1 MISVK
6 DLVKD
11 FGARRAVDHV
21 SFDVEKGE
29 VLGFLGPNGAGKST
43 TMRMITGFITPTSGT
58 TIVNGHDAVT
68 DPVAAK
74 REIGYLPENA
84 PAYGDM
90 TVEEFL
96 TFVAWM
102 RGYEGA
108 EVNRRVDAAVDKCFL
123 EGVRRQ
129 TFETLSK
136 GYRQRTCFAQAILH
150 DPPVLILDEP
160 TDGLDPN
167 QKKVVRDMIEEMAQE
182 KVIIFS
188 THVLE
193 EVDAVCSR
201 AIVISEGKIVADAD
215 PSDLRKRSRTFNS
228 VSLTLTAGADEAKAA
243 FSSIPDVAGVEITAT
258 GEQTVNCRV
267 LPKDQQAIA
276 AQVMEKAASNKWLV
290 TSIHTDIGR
299 LDDVFRDLTIT
310 EDVALEAK

>member
-1 MISVK
+1 MISVR

-21 SFDVEKGE
+21 SFDVSKGE

-58 TIVNGHDAVT
+58 TVVNGHDVVT

-74 REIGYLPENA
+74 RDIGYLPENA

-90 TVEEFL
+90 TVQEFL
-96 TFVAWM
+96 TFVAQM

-108 EVNRRVDAAVDKCFL
+108 EIGRRVDAAIEKCFL
-123 EGVRRQ
+123 HGVRHQ

-167 QKKVVRDMIEEMAQE
+167 QKLVVRTMIEEMAQA
-182 KVIIFS
+182 KVIVFS

-201 AIVISEGKIVADAD
+201 AIVISEGRVVADAHPD
-215 PSDLRKRSRTFNS
+215 DLRKRSRNFNA
-228 VSLTLTAGADEAKAA
+228 VTLTLLAGADEAKAA
-243 FSSIPDVAGVEITAT
+243 FSALPETASVTVEPAGEKEVR
-258 GEQTVNCRV
+258 CRI
-267 LPKDQQAIA
+267 LPRDRQAIA
-276 AQVMEKAASNKWLV
+276 ARVMETAAAKQWLV
-290 TSIHTDIGR
+290 TGIQTDGGR

>member
-1 MISVK
+1 MAMIR
-6 DLVKD
+6 L
-11 FGARRAVDHV
+11 
-21 SFDVEKGE
+21 
-29 VLGFLGPNGAGKST
+29 
-43 TMRMITGFITPTSGT
+43 ITPTSGT
-58 TIVNGHDAVT
+58 TVVNGHDVVA
-68 DPVAAK
+68 DPVGAK

-90 TVEEFL
+90 TVQEFL
-96 TFVAWM
+96 VFVAQV

-108 EVNRRVDAAVDKCFL
+108 ELTRRVDAAIEKCFL
-123 EGVRRQ
+123 QGVRRQ

-167 QKKVVRDMIEEMAQE
+167 QKQVVRRMIEEMASE

-201 AIVISEGKIVADAD
+201 AIVISEGKVVADAHPD
-215 PSDLRKRSRTFNS
+215 ELRKRSRTYNA
-228 VSLTLTAGADEAKAA
+228 VTLRVAAGADEAKAA
-243 FSSIPDVAGVEITAT
+243 FSALSGVASVQVEAD
-258 GEQTVNCRV
+258 GAGRNVLCRI
-267 LPKDQQAIA
+267 LPRDGRPIA
-276 AQVMEKAASNKWLV
+276 AAVMETAAARKWLV
-290 TSIHTDIGR
+290 TAIHTDGGR